1 MHLMVLPTSSVGMT
15 GTVCATGA
23 PDASTMGDQDDPT
36 NPSKTKP
43 FQAPFLNDITINM
56 KLNQR
61 VRISAVK
68 ILDPILQEA

>member
-1 MHLMVLPTSSVGMT
+1 MHLMVFPTSSVGMT
-15 GTVCATGA
+15 GTVCAMGA
-23 PDASTMGDQDDPT
+23 PDASTMGDQDDLT
-36 NPSKTKP
+36 NPIQNETLS
-43 FQAPFLNDITINM
+43 NDITINM